1 MPASLV
7 GRPAIGPRVQT
18 RLDPETH
25 RLLILLQR
33 KKKLRDGA
41 SATRLVIQAGIDALR
56 ARGDL

>member
-1 MPASLV
+1 MPTLV
-7 GRPAIGPRVQT
+7 GRPPIGPRVQT

-56 ARGDL
+56 SRGEL

>member
-7 GRPAIGPRVQT
+7 GRPPIGPRVQT

-33 KKKLRDGA
+33 KRKLRNGA
-41 SATRLVIQAGIDALR
+41 SATRLVIQVGLEALR
-56 ARGDL
+56 SRGEL